1 MKLTGVVRRIDV
13 HAHAG
18 SMPTVTFEES
28 IEHLERME
36 READTD
42 KVIVSSAR
50 AVFHDMLAGNEETFA
65 ITRRSPMLYMYIYVD
80 PLRERESLAQI
91 EKYASLPHVAGI
103 KTRPEYH
110 GVPGDS
116 EEYLRLFG
124 AAAKLDLPLLVHTYS
139 LRDVVECRRAAEKT
153 GLRMILAHM
162 GGFEWKPSVDALR
175 GSRNLWLDACSTAN
189 DYDKV
194 GYTLDVLG
202 PSSLV
207 YGSDAT
213 LLSPWWTISMYESAG
228 LTDAEKHAIYRENA
242 LGIFG
247 RRLG

>member
-1 MKLTGVVRRIDV
+1 MKFTHLVRRIDV

-18 SMPTVTFEES
+18 SMPSVTFEDG
-28 IEHLERME
+28 IEPLERME
-36 READTD
+36 HEADTD

-50 AVFHDMLAGNEETFA
+50 AVFYDMVVGNEETFA
-65 ITRRSPMLYMYIYVD
+65 ITRGSPMLYMYIYVD
-80 PLRERESLAQI
+80 PLRPDESLA
-91 EKYASLPHVAGI
+91 ELERYAHAPHVAGI

-110 GVPGDS
+110 VVPGDS
-116 EEYLRLFG
+116 EEYLRLFN
-124 AAAKLDLPLLVHTYS
+124 AAAKLELPALVHTFS
-139 LRDVVECRRAAEKT
+139 LRDVVECRHAAEKT
-153 GLRMILAHM
+153 GIKMILAHM
-162 GGFEWKPSVDALR
+162 GGPEWKPSVDALK
-175 GSRNLWLDACSTAN
+175 GSRHLWLDASCSAN

-194 GYTLDVLG
+194 GYALDVLG
-202 PSSLV
+202 ASSLV

-213 LLSPWWTISMYESAG
+213 LLSPWWTISMFESAG